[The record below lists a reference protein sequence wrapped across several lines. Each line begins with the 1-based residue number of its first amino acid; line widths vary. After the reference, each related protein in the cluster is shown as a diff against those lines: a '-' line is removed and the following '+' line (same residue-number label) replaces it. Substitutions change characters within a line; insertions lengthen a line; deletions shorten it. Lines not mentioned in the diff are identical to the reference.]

1 MLRVNPLELNLGKDH
16 GSRVWLERRMFYIQV
31 SAAAEYS

>member
-16 GSRVWLERRMFYIQV
+16 GSRVWARVPDVLYPGL
-31 SAAAEYS
+31 SSC